1 MRVMLSFETLKG
13 RRGVVSQFAVQY
25 QETLDYVLGEAQ
37 QGTIKRVFALT
48 AVRRT
53 LCPNRLLES
62 GPLLLKPVT
71 TPTIPTAIWQ

>member
-25 QETLDYVLGEAQ
+25 QETLDYV
-37 QGTIKRVFALT
+37 